1 MRIYLD
7 HNATTPL
14 LSEASVTL
22 ARVTNEV
29 FGNPSS
35 IHQEGQVARRVLEEA
50 RDAVADLIHA
60 TPREVVFTSGGTE
73 SSNAGLYGAVG
84 DFNLC
89 HIVTSA
95 IEHPS
100 VLEPVM
106 DLQKRGRAEVT
117 VVRANREG
125 VVQADAVIDAIRP
138 DTRLVALML
147 ANNET
152 GVVQPVAEV
161 AAFCRQRGIHVH
173 CDAVQAAG
181 KIPINVQDLQVD
193 TLALSAHKFHA
204 PKGIGVLYVRQ
215 GVTLRPIVLG
225 GSQERRRRSG
235 TENVPSIAAMGAAAR
250 VVADLSVMS
259 RVEKLRDEMEA
270 ELLRQVSHARINGAG
285 APRLPNTSS
294 ICFEGVDAEA
304 VVIGMDLDGIAISSG
319 SACSSGRVEPSRVL
333 LGMGLSDQDA
343 RSSIRV
349 SLSRFTKGSEIEQAL
364 TLLKKLTARKSS
376 EVLAGNA

>member
-7 HNATTPL
+7 NNATTPL

-22 ARVTNEV
+22 ARITGEV

-73 SSNAGLYGAVG
+73 SSNAALYGAVG
-84 DFNLC
+84 NFNLC
-89 HIVTSA
+89 HIVTST

-100 VLEPVM
+100 VLEPLL

-138 DTRLVALML
+138 ETRLVSLML

-152 GVVQPVAEV
+152 GVVQPVTEV
-161 AAFCRQRGIHVH
+161 AAACRQRGIHVH

-181 KIPINVQDLQVD
+181 KIPIDVKALQVD
-193 TLALSAHKFHA
+193 TLALSGHKFHA

-215 GVTLRPIVLG
+215 GVTLNPIILG

-250 VVADLSVMS
+250 VVSDLSAMS
-259 RVEKLRDEMEA
+259 RVEALRNEMEA
-270 ELLRQVSHARINGAG
+270 ELLRQIPHARINGGG

-349 SLSRFTKGSEIEQAL
+349 SLSRFTKGSEIEKAL
-364 TLLKKLTARKSS
+364 TLLKKLTARKAS

>member
-7 HNATTPL
+7 NNATTPL
-14 LSEASVTL
+14 LSEASATL
-22 ARVTNEV
+22 ARVTAEV

-35 IHQEGQVARRVLEEA
+35 IHQEGQVARRCLEEA

-73 SSNAGLYGAVG
+73 SSNAGLYGAVS

-100 VLEPVM
+100 VIEPVM

-117 VVRANREG
+117 VVRADRQG
-125 VVQADAVIDAIRP
+125 VVQANAIIDAIRP

-259 RVEKLRDEMEA
+259 RIEGLRDEMEA
-270 ELLRQVSHARINGAG
+270 ELLRQVPHSRVNGAG

-364 TLLKKLTARKSS
+364 TLLKKITARRSS